1 MKAIGYY
8 NGVIGDLDDM
18 TVPMGDRALYFG
30 DGVYDFVFAYNHVLF
45 RMEDHLDRF
54 YNSCRLLEMNFP
66 LSRDELRAE
75 IQKCVDA
82 ADSTE
87 GVNVYWQSS
96 RGVARRNHVYPDPS
110 VKPTL
115 LITVNAAP
123 QPDYTE
129 PLKLITVEDTRFYHC
144 NIKTLNL
151 IPNVDASQRAKEADC
166 QEAVLHRGSQL
177 TECAHSSLLLLK
189 DGTLLAPVLNEL
201 VLPSISRKHIFRIAK
216 QLGVPSEARD
226 ITMDEVRN
234 ADEVIVCSTSKLIAE
249 ADTLDEKPIG
259 RKDQKLFKN
268 LQKEYFRQ
276 VENECGWKISAE

>member
-1 MKAIGYY
+1 MKELAYY
-8 NGVIGDLDDM
+8 NGRIGTPDEL
-18 TVPMGDRALYFG
+18 TVPFNDRVHFFG
-30 DGVYDFVFAYNHVLF
+30 DGIYDATIGACGTVYLAQ
-45 RMEDHLDRF
+45 EHLDRF
-54 YNSCRLLEMNFP
+54 YTSARALDMHVPMEKAALGALLT
-66 LSRDELRAE
+66 ELLAR
-75 IQKCVDA
+75 V
-82 ADSTE
+82 E
-87 GVNVYWQSS
+87 GNTQFVYWQLT
-96 RGVARRNHVYPDPS
+96 RGFSARGHAYPEELQGNLWVLIRPLTLCDPA
-110 VKPTL
+110 V
-115 LITVNAAP
+115 
-123 QPDYTE
+123 
-129 PLKLITVEDTRFYHC
+129 PLKLETAEDTRFTHC

-151 IPNVDASQRAKEADC
+151 IPNVVASQRAKEADC

-201 VLPSISRKHIFRIAK
+201 VLPSISRKHIFQIAK
-216 QLGVPSEARD
+216 QLGVPAKARD
-226 ITMDEVRN
+226 ISMEEVWT